1 MITFFLIYTTPM
13 IQEISTPQTLSNND
27 TQSRSDHCPPQVSQH
42 FHIPGQGNKT
52 ALDLLAD
59 KTGLSKQ
66 LLKNYAQKGAVWI
79 QRNTTK
85 NRASKPERLR
95 RLKRVVSDQDILD
108 FYYNPQLLNQVPTP
122 PTLVADFID
131 YSVWIKPRGMLSQGS
146 KWSDHT
152 ALYRWIE
159 MNYQPNGQIRQ
170 AWIVHRLD
178 RATHGLMLIAHSKK
192 TAAALSRAF
201 EENQVHKTYQ
211 ALTWGQY
218 PVKTQTIQIPIDE
231 KQATS
236 HVSLLNYDAEQNCSL
251 VEIEI
256 ETGRKHQIR
265 RHLSETGFPIIGD
278 RMYGDSKLDEQLEPM
293 PDLQLTAYNLC
304 LQCPITQTEKCFTLT
319 TEQLDLLNV
328 L

>member
-1 MITFFLIYTTPM
+1 MN
-13 IQEISTPQTLSNND
+13 QEISTEQTISNND
-27 TQSRSDHCPPQVSQH
+27 AQPKLGNCQPSISQH
-42 FHIPGQGNKT
+42 FHLEGQGDKT

-59 KTGLSKQ
+59 KTDLSKQ

-79 QRNTTK
+79 QRNTTNK
-85 NRASKPERLR
+85 QASKPERLR
-95 RLKRVVSDQDILD
+95 RLKKVLPEQDRLD
-108 FYYNPQLLNQVPTP
+108 FYYNPQLLNQVPAA
-122 PTLVADFID
+122 PTLVADFKD

-146 KWSDHT
+146 KWADHT

-211 ALTWGQY
+211 ALVWGQY
-218 PVKTQTIQIPIDE
+218 PVKTQTIQIPIGE
-231 KQATS
+231 KHATS
-236 HVSLLNYDAEQNCSL
+236 HVRLLNYDAQKNRSL
-251 VEIEI
+251 VEIDI

-278 RMYGDSKLDEQLEPM
+278 RMYGDSKLDEQLEQI
-293 PDLQLTAYNLC
+293 PDLQLTAYKLC
-304 LQCPITQTEKCFTLT
+304 LQCPITQTERCFTLT
-319 TEQLDLLNV
+319 TGQLDLLNIV
-328 L
+328 

>member
-1 MITFFLIYTTPM
+1 MN
-13 IQEISTPQTLSNND
+13 QKISTPQKLSSNNAQLNAD
-27 TQSRSDHCPPQVSQH
+27 NYPSASSQH
-42 FHIPGQGNKT
+42 FHISAQGDKT
-52 ALDLLAD
+52 ALDLLAEH
-59 KTGLSKQ
+59 TGISKQ

-79 QRNTTK
+79 QRNTIK

-95 RLKRVVSDQDILD
+95 RLKKVVSEQDTLD
-108 FYYNPQLLNQVPTP
+108 FYYKPQLLNQVPPP

-146 KWSDHT
+146 KWADHT

-178 RATHGLMLIAHSKK
+178 RATHGLLLIAHNKK
-192 TAAALSRAF
+192 TASALSRAF
-201 EENQVHKTYQ
+201 EDNQVHKTYQ
-211 ALTWGQY
+211 ALVWGQY
-218 PVKTQTIQIPIDE
+218 PVETQTIKTPIDE

-236 HVSLLNYDAEQNCSL
+236 HVRLLNYDAAQNSSL
-251 VEIEI
+251 VEVEI

-278 RMYGDSKLDEQLEPM
+278 RMYGNSKLDEQLNPM
-293 PDLQLTAYNLC
+293 PDLQLTAYKLC
-304 LQCPITQTEKCFTLT
+304 LQCPITQTDKCFTLE
-319 TEQLDLLNV
+319 TEQLDLLDV
-328 L
+328 V

>member
-1 MITFFLIYTTPM
+1 M
-13 IQEISTPQTLSNND
+13 IQETSLPQTLND
-27 TQSRSDHCPPQVSQH
+27 NETQLKPDNCPASTSQH
-42 FHIPGQGNKT
+42 FHIEGQGDKT
-52 ALDLLAD
+52 ALDLLANQ
-59 KTGLSKQ
+59 THLSKQ

-79 QRNTTK
+79 QRNTTH

-95 RLKRVVSDQDILD
+95 RLKKVLSEQDTLD

-131 YSVWIKPRGMLSQGS
+131 YSVWIKPRGMLSQAS
-146 KWSDHT
+146 KWADHT
-152 ALYRWIE
+152 ALYRWVE

-178 RATHGLMLIAHSKK
+178 RATHGLMFIAHSKK

-201 EENQVHKTYQ
+201 EDDKVHKTYQ
-211 ALTWGQY
+211 ALVWGKY
-218 PVKTQTIQIPIDE
+218 PTKTQTIKNPIDE

-236 HVSLLNYDAEQNCSL
+236 HVSLLNYDAHQNRSL
-251 VEIEI
+251 VEINI

-278 RMYGDSKLDEQLEPM
+278 RMYGDSKLDEQLNTM
-293 PDLQLTAYNLC
+293 PDLQLTAYKLC
-304 LQCPITQTEKCFTLT
+304 LQCPLSQTEKCFTLT
-319 TEQLDLLNV
+319 TEQLDLLHVVSTPN
-328 L
+328 